1 CQLMLLVPEFA
12 AIRAAIRFLG
22 FAVSLTLVAAFW
34 GRGAGKPGALWR
46 LAVAI
51 AVILGL
57 SCLHPDG
64 QVLAG
69 LGTAALTLAIL
80 GPIFWMPALRVTA
93 RHLRL
98 MLLALLCF
106 NGLSSI
112 VAVLQVYYP
121 GQFQWTI
128 TSVYTS
134 RPEYLQELTIR
145 TAAGETIFRP
155 TGLTDIPGGAASS
168 GFFASLLGAC
178 LLFTERRAL
187 MRGFCILCIF
197 ACLVSTSDRR
207 CR

>member
-1 CQLMLLVPEFA
+1 
-12 AIRAAIRFLG
+12 
-22 FAVSLTLVAAFW
+22 
-34 GRGAGKPGALWR
+34 
-46 LAVAI
+46 
-51 AVILGL
+51 
-57 SCLHPDG
+57 
-64 QVLAG
+64 
-69 LGTAALTLAIL
+69 
-80 GPIFWMPALRVTA
+80 
-93 RHLRL
+93 

-187 MRGFCILCIF
+187 MRGFWHAHVGWAFGPDVRGLGRYVRDLRRSW
-197 ACLVSTSDRR
+197 ALRLTSASMLRSGS
-207 CR
+207 